1 MIPQSFL
8 NSFTTSQL
16 DGLVVEARAIA
27 PQGKIPTYI
36 PLLAQAE
43 PNLVAVGIAD
53 IHKQI
58 ILAGDIHQT
67 FPLMSVVK
75 PLMLL
80 YLLETVGEQ
89 RVFDL
94 VDRSASEEP
103 FNVIPSGKPRNPM
116 LNAGAIAIASL
127 LPSCEMLC
135 DWLNQYAGTRLRM
148 DREMLT
154 SVRSLPHR
162 RNQEI
167 AQVLEDLG
175 YIENAGLALDKYEQV
190 CCLSATVEDCAQL
203 GLLLACDRPAAD
215 QNQISGA
222 SRQLVT
228 EILTNCGMYGAS
240 AQFAETVG
248 LPAKS
253 AVSGLI
259 LALIPNQGAI
269 AVYSPTLDAIGN
281 SVAGLFLLQK
291 IYVTY
296 IQ

>member
-1 MIPQSFL
+1 MVVSSL
-8 NSFTTSQL
+8 DSFTTSQL
-16 DGLVVEARAIA
+16 DEWVVEARTIA
-27 PQGKIPTYI
+27 SQGKIPTYI
-36 PLLAQAE
+36 PLLAQAD
-43 PNLVAVGIAD
+43 PNAVAVAIAD
-53 IHKQI
+53 AHNQI
-58 ILAGDIHQT
+58 VLAGDIHQT

-89 RVFDL
+89 RVFDR
-94 VDRSASEEP
+94 VDRMASTEP
-103 FNVIPSGKPRNPM
+103 FNAISQGKPTNPM

-135 DWLNQYAGTRLRM
+135 DWLNQYAGTQLWL
-148 DREMLT
+148 DGEMLT

-175 YIENAGLALDKYEQV
+175 YIETAGLALDKYEQV

-203 GLLLACDRPAAD
+203 GLLLACDRPASN

-259 LALIPNQGAI
+259 LALVPNQGAI

-281 SVAGLFLLQK
+281 SVAGLFLLKQ
-291 IYVTY
+291 ICATY
-296 IQ
+296 I